1 MHFNTVGTPL
11 ARSLG
16 NDSSRLRTRLKS
28 YLDGKYLSFQPLC
41 PLTPVCDRKNSV
53 LPQLFHRRMDELAKV
68 YKRAQSPDERRLILA
83 RGEEL
88 PDRTSQDQV
97 ITEFS

>member
-1 MHFNTVGTPL
+1 
-11 ARSLG
+11 
-16 NDSSRLRTRLKS
+16 
-28 YLDGKYLSFQPLC
+28 
-41 PLTPVCDRKNSV
+41 
-53 LPQLFHRRMDELAKV
+53 MDELAKV

-97 ITEFS
+97 KQSSHERTYRIEQVRTR